1 MATTAALTTLKEPN
15 KSTPNFQDLDEQALR
30 TQLAAAYRIVDYFGW
45 SMLIFGHITVRIPGP
60 ERHFLINPFG
70 LMFHEITASNLV
82 KIDLDGNIVG
92 ASEHP
97 VNPAGFVIHSAIH
110 AAREDVKCVIHV
122 HTRDGM
128 AVAALADGLNRS
140 DFAGA
145 SLYNR
150 VAYHDFEGLTVRM
163 DERERLVQSLGDKYF
178 LILRNHGL
186 LSCGGTVA
194 EAFLRLHTLQN
205 ACEVQVAARAT
216 GARLLEPSPEVCE
229 THAKSLDSGHQAPDL
244 VFAALMR
251 LMDQRDPSYRD

>member
-1 MATTAALTTLKEPN
+1 MATTATVTTFKDPN
-15 KSTPNFQDLDEQALR
+15 KATPDFEDLDEKALR

-82 KIDLDGNIVG
+82 KIDLDGNIIGGEV
-92 ASEHP
+92 ST
-97 VNPAGFVIHSAIH
+97 NPAGFVIHSAVH
-110 AAREDVKCVIHV
+110 AAREDVKCVMHT

-140 DFAGA
+140 DFGGA

-163 DERERLVQSLGDKYF
+163 DERERLVQSLGDKN
-178 LILRNHGL
+178 LMILRNHGL
-186 LSCGGTVA
+186 LSCGSTIA
-194 EAFLRLHTLQN
+194 EAFLRLHTLQT
-205 ACEVQVAARAT
+205 ACEVQIAARST
-216 GARLLEPSPEVCE
+216 GNRLLEPSPEVCE
-229 THAKSLDSGHQAPDL
+229 AHAASLDSGHQAPDL

>member
-1 MATTAALTTLKEPN
+1 MATAATVTTFEKPN

-128 AVAALADGLNRS
+128 AVAALADGLNRC
-140 DFAGA
+140 DFGGA
-145 SLYNR
+145 ALHNR
-150 VAYHDFEGLTVRM
+150 VAYHDFEGLTLRM
-163 DERERLVQSLGDKYF
+163 DERDRLVQSLGDKN
-178 LILRNHGL
+178 LMILRNHGL
-186 LSCGGTVA
+186 LSCGGTIA
-194 EAFLRLHTLQN
+194 EAFLCLHTLQT
-205 ACEVQVAARAT
+205 ACEVQIAARAT

-229 THAKSLDSGHQAPDL
+229 THAASLDSGHQAPDM

-251 LMDQRDPSYRD
+251 LMDQRDPTYRD

>member
-1 MATTAALTTLKEPN
+1 MATTATVTTFEEPN
-15 KSTPNFQDLDEQALR
+15 KSTPNFQDLDERALR
-30 TQLAAAYRIVDYFGW
+30 KQLAAAYRIVDYFGW

-60 ERHFLINPFG
+60 DRHFLINPFG

-92 ASEHP
+92 DSEYP

-110 AAREDVKCVIHV
+110 AAREDVKCVIHT

-140 DFAGA
+140 DFGGA
-145 SLYNR
+145 ALHNR

-163 DERERLVQSLGDKYF
+163 DERDRLVQSLDDKNL

-186 LSCGGTVA
+186 LSCGSTIA
-194 EAFLRLHTLQN
+194 EAFLRLHTLQT
-205 ACEVQVAARAT
+205 ACEVQIAARAT
-216 GARLLEPSPEVCE
+216 GARLLEPAPEVCE
-229 THAKSLDSGHQAPDL
+229 THAASLDSGHQAPDL

-251 LMDQRDPSYRD
+251 LIDQRDPSYRN